1 MILYHLHRRRLFNM
15 INNLPTIFEMVT
27 GAAKKQ
33 TKEKAPNST
42 GKSNKPSSK
51 LVNLETYYAAL

>member
-1 MILYHLHRRRLFNM
+1 M